1 MRPANLLFLF
11 SDEQDGRYLGAAGH
25 GLVQTPNLDRLA
37 ARGTRFT
44 DAYTTSPICVPAR
57 ASVATGRWAHET
69 RCWDNALAWRG
80 EPRGWGHAMLD
91 AGLRVESIGKLHFA
105 NAEDPTGFS
114 AQHLPMHL
122 DGGVGQV
129 WGSIRDPLP
138 SSSRRSPIFD
148 ELGAGESAYNRYD
161 SSVAQAAADWLRQAA
176 SRPGDTPWALQVG
189 FVAPHFPL
197 VVPQR
202 FLDLYPPHLMPPIRL
217 DPRRGYRRH
226 PWVEAYVR
234 HSDHDAALG
243 TDERRRLA
251 MACYRALVTFLDEQV
266 GLVLD
271 ALEVTGLADTT
282 RVVFASDHG
291 DNQGARG
298 LWNKCML
305 YRESVHVP
313 MIVAGPEVP
322 QGTVRQT
329 PVSLVDLAPTF
340 LQGAGL
346 EAPAG
351 WSGQSLFDLASA
363 ANDPS
368 RAAFSEYHAIGSPSA
383 AYMLRLGRFKY
394 HHYVGYPP
402 ELFDILSDP
411 DEAHDLA
418 DDARYGRAL
427 VDMEAALRSRID
439 PEETDRRAKDDQ
451 NALIA
456 RFGGPEKALGIGPK
470 GATPAPI
477 LASAP

>member
-25 GLVQTPNLDRLA
+25 GLVRTPNLDRLA

-44 DAYTTSPICVPAR
+44 DAYTPSPICVPAR
-57 ASVATGRWAHET
+57 ASVATGRFAHET
-69 RCWDNALAWRG
+69 RCWDNASAYRG
-80 EPRGWGHAMLD
+80 QPPGWGHAMIA
-91 AGLRVESIGKLHFA
+91 AGMRVESIGKLHFA
-105 NAEDPTGFS
+105 NAQDPTGFS
-114 AQHLPMHL
+114 AQHLSMHL

-138 SSSRRSPIFD
+138 SSAHRSPIFD
-148 ELGAGESAYNRYD
+148 QLGAGDSAYNRYD
-161 SSVAQAAADWLRQAA
+161 RSVAQAAADWLRQAA
-176 SRPGDTPWALQVG
+176 ARRGDAPWALQVG

-202 FLDLYPPHLMPPIRL
+202 FLDLYPPASMPPTRL

-226 PWVEAYVR
+226 PWVEAHVR
-234 HSDHDAALG
+234 HTDHDAALG
-243 TDERRRLA
+243 TDARRQLA

-271 ALEVTGLADTT
+271 ALEASGLADTT

-313 MIVAGPEVP
+313 MIMAGPDVP
-322 QGTVRQT
+322 PAAVRRT
-329 PVSLVDLAPTF
+329 PVSLIDLAPTF
-340 LQGAGL
+340 LLGAGL
-346 EAPAG
+346 DVPSDLQG
-351 WSGQSLFDLASA
+351 RSLFDLAA
-363 ANDPS
+363 APDDPD

-383 AYMLRLGRFKY
+383 AFMLRLGSFKY

-411 DEAHDLA
+411 DETHDLA
-418 DDARYGRAL
+418 GDARHRKTL
-427 VDMEAALRSRID
+427 MEMEAALRSRID
-439 PEETDRRAKDDQ
+439 PEAIDRRAKDDQ

-456 RFGGPEKALGIGPK
+456 RFGGPAKALGIGPK
-470 GATPAPI
+470 GATPAPT
-477 LASAP
+477 SAPEP